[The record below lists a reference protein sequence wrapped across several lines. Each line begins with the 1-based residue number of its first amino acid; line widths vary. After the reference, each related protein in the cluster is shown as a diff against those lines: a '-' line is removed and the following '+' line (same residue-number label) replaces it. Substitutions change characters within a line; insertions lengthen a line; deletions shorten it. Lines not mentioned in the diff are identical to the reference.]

1 MWWKK
6 RKENDEKSADQE
18 TTREKR
24 PLTREENVENLEEM
38 TNEAPDLARKIFEAS
53 GQNPEDYTP
62 LIRECMAA
70 MIFGMLGAMS
80 MERLGYHDG
89 RWTIGEM
96 TILAMTFFGMSPE
109 ESAGLS
115 GYLFSNSSTKR
126 NPDFNVNINRLIHYG
141 IELYFLLDQPER
153 LAEAVQTILQACYKD
168 FCTGGEN

>member
-1 MWWKK
+1 MWWKN
-6 RKENDEKSADQE
+6 RKENNEKSADQE
-18 TTREKR
+18 AAWEKR
-24 PLTREENVENLEEM
+24 PMTREEIEKNLEEM
-38 TNEAPDLARKIFEAS
+38 TEEAPGLARKIFEAS
-53 GQNPEDYTP
+53 GQEPKDYTP

-80 MERLGYHDG
+80 MVRLGYHEG

-96 TILAMTFFGMSPE
+96 TILSMVFFGMSPD

-126 NPDFNVNINRLIHYG
+126 NPDFNVNINTLIHYG
-141 IELYFLLDQPER
+141 IELYFLLDQPKR

-168 FCTGGEN
+168 FGTGEGN